1 MRKGIVLLWVMAC
14 FASFYCDSASSM
26 DISASSAIVMDTVTG
41 RILFEKNAYQKRP
54 MASTTKI
61 MTAIIAIESGNPDDI
76 VTTSAK
82 AAHIEGSSIW
92 LEEGEKQKL
101 IDLIYG
107 IMLSSGNDA
116 AVAVAEHVGGSVEG
130 FAHMMNKK
138 AQEIGAV
145 NTSFK
150 NPSGLDEEGHY
161 TTAYDLALIT
171 RYALK
176 NNTFAEIVKTWEKKI
191 PWQGHKWDRV
201 LQNHNKLLKMYE
213 GCDGV
218 KTGYTKKSG
227 RCLVSSATRNGW
239 QVIAVTLNAPNDW
252 EDHKKMLDYAFNNY
266 ALTTL
271 CSEGD
276 YMKTLPVKDGKQD
289 VISLAAYSD
298 FKIPLKE
305 DELGKVEIQ
314 YDVPDFITA
323 PVSYGQKIGKISV
336 LLEGNEIGEVP
347 LVSVNSVDKKDIR
360 LSYMKIV
367 RNWLIMFISKYAF

>member
-1 MRKGIVLLWVMAC
+1 M
-14 FASFYCDSASSM
+14 
-26 DISASSAIVMDTVTG
+26 
-41 RILFEKNAYQKRP
+41 
-54 MASTTKI
+54 
-61 MTAIIAIESGNPDDI
+61 
-76 VTTSAK
+76 
-82 AAHIEGSSIW
+82 
-92 LEEGEKQKL
+92 
-101 IDLIYG
+101 
-107 IMLSSGNDA
+107 
-116 AVAVAEHVGGSVEG
+116 
-130 FAHMMNKK
+130 
-138 AQEIGAV
+138 
-145 NTSFK
+145 
-150 NPSGLDEEGHY
+150 
-161 TTAYDLALIT
+161 IT